1 MPRSA
6 TAKQLREE
14 LRRAEWMQTFAAE
27 KYRRVSN
34 KELVSQQSYL
44 EEKLVESEDQ
54 VPLNMSIAFQK
65 FRPLR
70 HSRSSFLE
78 LVEKCYTLLLR
89 LQVSNLSHD
98 IRIVTSDADE
108 FHAEAKMW
116 KERAAVAED
125 AARAAAAALAKE
137 RVEKLELQRQLD
149 EYRKVVEQARRMSR
163 CKYVKFTSVV
173 HLETLW
179 IGVALKVSDF
189 DFGK

>member
-1 MPRSA
+1 MF
-6 TAKQLREE
+6 AKQQRQALRDAEF
-14 LRRAEWMQTFAAE
+14 LRTESDPKHQ
-27 KYRRVSN
+27 RVSN
-34 KELVSQQSYL
+34 KELVLQQSYL

-78 LVEKCYTLLLR
+78 LVEKCDTLLLR

-173 HLETLW
+173 LLETLW